1 MLPATGAGR
10 LLLTTAAAAA
20 TFGLI
25 RFRRSQDSVQG
36 VAFLPGHILD
46 DRTIPDIFDQPLQ
59 QLTSKAGPG
68 HFSTAE
74 KDSGLDLVTFLEEA
88 KRMILLGLV
97 IVVVHVNTKLH
108 FLDGDDFLVLLG
120 FAFPLFLLVEVLAE
134 VHDAA
139 NGRLRRRRNL
149 NQVHVAFPG
158 NFERVLRGHNPEL
171 IAFIIDYADFA
182 YANALVSANKSL
194 VDTVLRN
201 KCKTFEIIAC

>member
-1 MLPATGAGR
+1 MLAATGARR
-10 LLLTTAAAAA
+10 LLLTATAA
-20 TFGLI
+20 GLGLV
-25 RFRRSQDSVQG
+25 RLRRRQDSVQG
-36 VAFLPGHILD
+36 IAFLPGHILD
-46 DRTIPDIFDQPLQ
+46 NRTIPDIFDQPLQ
-59 QLTSKAGPG
+59 QLTSKAGSG

-74 KDSGLDLVTFLEEA
+74 KDGGLDLVTFLEEA

-97 IVVVHVNTKLH
+97 VVVVHVDTKLY
-108 FLDGDDFLVLLG
+108 FLDGDDFLVLFG

-158 NFERVLRGHNPEL
+158 DFERVLRGHNPEL

-194 VDTVLRN
+194 VDTILRN